1 MFHIVNAVTRQPVES
16 PAEKVLRL
24 GTVVGLANHTCLIA
38 RDGRE
43 TPIDDS
49 GAAIRD
55 NDGAV
60 RGVVLVFRDF
70 TEKKR
75 AEEELQL
82 ARTVAETANQAKS
95 RFLANVSHELR
106 TPMNAILGLIDLALP
121 KQADPTA
128 ADFLETAKDS
138 ADLLLALLN
147 DLLDSAKIEAGKL
160 ELEAAPFSLRRIL
173 DQTAQVLG
181 VRASEKGIAFSC
193 RIRPDVPD
201 LLVGDQLRL
210 RQVLLNLA
218 GNGIKFTESGEVSIS
233 VEPTPTAD
241 VGADISA
248 SGIANPRS
256 EISDLGS
263 EISDLSSPIC
273 HLKFAVRDTGIGLSP
288 ADLERIF
295 RPFGQADASTARRY
309 GGTGLG
315 LTICSNLVALM
326 DGQIWAQSEVG
337 HGSTF
342 YFTVRLPLAT
352 ELPREAETLDVG
364 ATAAAQLRIL
374 LAEDNPAN
382 QKLATFILQSRGHTV
397 DIAGD
402 GEQALRMT
410 QESRYDILL
419 MDVQMPGMDGLEAT
433 AAIRK
438 CEAGSCHV
446 PIIAMTAHAMKE
458 DRERCLAAGMDGYLA
473 KPIDAREMIALVET
487 LAAASHAA
495 AVGAMGLSPGQE
507 QRTAPPATA
516 VFDPA
521 LALRQCLGR
530 PDLLAQLIQLFI
542 ADMDQL
548 LPKMRAA
555 LERDDFLEVRNLGH
569 RLAGTLAY
577 LAAEP
582 ARQAARR
589 MERVGVSG
597 GGQAEAEEAVA
608 TLERECRAL
617 RNALAEHQAAAGQ
630 GTTAPSSP

>member
-1 MFHIVNAVTRQPVES
+1 M
-16 PAEKVLRL
+16 
-24 GTVVGLANHTCLIA
+24 
-38 RDGRE
+38 
-43 TPIDDS
+43 
-49 GAAIRD
+49 
-55 NDGAV
+55 
-60 RGVVLVFRDF
+60 
-70 TEKKR
+70 
-75 AEEELQL
+75 
-82 ARTVAETANQAKS
+82 
-95 RFLANVSHELR
+95 
-106 TPMNAILGLIDLALP
+106 
-121 KQADPTA
+121 
-128 ADFLETAKDS
+128 
-138 ADLLLALLN
+138 ALLN

-160 ELEAAPFSLRRIL
+160 ELEAAPFSLRRIF
-173 DQTAQVLG
+173 DETAQVLG

-273 HLKFAVRDTGIGLSP
+273 HLKFAVRDTGIGLSAGGLEAHLSAVWTGRRLNRP
-288 ADLERIF
+288 SLRRDRPGIDDLLQPGGPDGRPDLGPERSGARQHVLF
-295 RPFGQADASTARRY
+295 HGSLAAGHGTAPRGRNARRWR
-309 GGTGLG
+309 
-315 LTICSNLVALM
+315 
-326 DGQIWAQSEVG
+326 DG
-337 HGSTF
+337 
-342 YFTVRLPLAT
+342 R
-352 ELPREAETLDVG
+352 G
-364 ATAAAQLRIL
+364 ATRIL

-507 QRTAPPATA
+507 QRGTTRDGSLRSGVGPETVPRATGSA
-516 VFDPA
+516 RPIDPA
-521 LALRQCLGR
+521 LHRGHGSV
-530 PDLLAQLIQLFI
+530 I
-542 ADMDQL
+542 AENACGTQ
-548 LPKMRAA
+548 
-555 LERDDFLEVRNLGH
+555 RDDFLEVRNLGH